1 MLMSRP
7 RLAAVIVLHMARETG
22 SALLEARGWYAR
34 GRPRSRSVR
43 S

>member
-7 RLAAVIVLHMARETG
+7 RLAAVIVLYVARETG
-22 SALLEARGWYAR
+22 SALLEARGW
-34 GRPRSRSVR
+34 PRSRSVR